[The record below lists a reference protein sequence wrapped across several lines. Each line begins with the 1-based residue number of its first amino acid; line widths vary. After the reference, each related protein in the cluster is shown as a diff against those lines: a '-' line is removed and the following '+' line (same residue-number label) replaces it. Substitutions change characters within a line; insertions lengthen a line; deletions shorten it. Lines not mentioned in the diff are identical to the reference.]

1 MKQVKKNTQG
11 QRFLGTSLL
20 FLFIS
25 GVGAVEIPQILDKI
39 MVIVLAFVGVIGAIK
54 VFKKWKNGASDL
66 QPVAM
71 DWFGCFLMLL
81 ISSNVMR
88 HIQHLF

>member
-1 MKQVKKNTQG
+1 MKQLVKNTQG
-11 QRFLGTSLL
+11 QRFLGASLL

-25 GVGAVEIPQILDKI
+25 GVGAVEVPQMLDKI
-39 MVIVLAFVGVIGAIK
+39 MFIVLAFVGIIGAIK

-71 DWFGCFLMLL
+71 DWFGCFLILL
-81 ISSNVMR
+81 ISNNV
-88 HIQHLF
+88 IQHLF

>member
-1 MKQVKKNTQG
+1 MKQLKKNTQG
-11 QRFLGTSLL
+11 QRFLGISLL

-25 GVGAVEIPQILDKI
+25 GMGAVEVSQMLDKI
-39 MVIVLAFVGVIGAIK
+39 MVIVLVFVGVIGAIK

-66 QPVAM
+66 QSVAM

-81 ISSNVMR
+81 ISNNVMR